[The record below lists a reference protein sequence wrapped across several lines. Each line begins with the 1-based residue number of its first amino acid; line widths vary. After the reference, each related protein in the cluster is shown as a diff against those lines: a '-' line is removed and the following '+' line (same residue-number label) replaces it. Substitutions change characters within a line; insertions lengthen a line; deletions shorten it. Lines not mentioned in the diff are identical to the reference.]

1 MGEIKR
7 VQLPIRKTSRMEII
21 AIQTPRG
28 TNKP

>member
-7 VQLPIRKTSRMEII
+7 VQLPMRKTSRMER
-21 AIQTPRG
+21 AIPTPRG